1 VLLHDFAQRWGVA
14 GLSDQ
19 ELHVKTRARGY
30 EESAA
35 ISGLVYDVSL
45 GGGHVSDLEVVR
57 GDPGTQEVLDA
68 EAILAPTTAGEFL
81 RKFTIG
87 DVQDLPRVHLRLRER
102 VRPHQQ
108 ATTGTSELDSRIYE
122 RASPHKEGA
131 TKAYNGEVGYHPWL
145 ALWTEE
151 GEWLFRP
158 LRRGSAHTARD
169 VVWCLRPTR
178 KRAPDTAKQHLRA
191 DSGFYSHTVV
201 GWCEAGGLTFTI
213 TADQTEP
220 LLVAS
225 AALPERRWH
234 NLPEY
239 DLAEV
244 ADLYDPPIGWSQP
257 YRYVIKRE
265 PAETKTGELYCKY
278 HAAVTNEA
286 DKSTRDLVVW
296 HCQHATR
303 ENAIKEHESGF
314 GLEKLPP
321 QKFHAHWAYLLIGQ
335 LAFNLVAW
343 LKHLVLPAQ
352 YHCTTIKTLRHHV
365 LNLAGKIVHTARQR
379 FLMLSD
385 QYRYQTLW
393 LFAIKRLTHLQF
405 G

>member
-1 VLLHDFAQRWGVA
+1 LQ
-14 GLSDQ
+14 
-19 ELHVKTRARGY
+19 
-30 EESAA
+30 
-35 ISGLVYDVSL
+35 
-45 GGGHVSDLEVVR
+45 
-57 GDPGTQEVLDA
+57 
-68 EAILAPTTAGEFL
+68 
-81 RKFTIG
+81 
-87 DVQDLPRVHLRLRER
+87 ER

-108 ATTGTSELDSRIYE
+108 ATTCSIDLDSSIYE
-122 RASPHKEGA
+122 QASTHKEGS
-131 TKAYNGEVGYHPWL
+131 TKAYNGEVGYHPLL
-145 ALWTEE
+145 AFWTEE
-151 GEWLFRP
+151 GELLFSH
-158 LRRGSAHTARD
+158 LRRGSAHTARN
-169 VVWCLRPTR
+169 VLWFLSQTR
-178 KRAPDTAKQHLRA
+178 KRLPDTAKKHLRA
-191 DSGFYSHTVV
+191 DSGFYSHRVV
-201 GWCEAGGLTFTI
+201 EWCEAEGFTFTI

-220 LLVAS
+220 LLVAI
-225 AALPERRWH
+225 AALPERRWN

-244 ADLYDPPIGWSQP
+244 ADLYYQPIGWSQP

-265 PAETKTGELYCKY
+265 LAETKTGELYWKY
-278 HAAVTNEA
+278 HVAVTNEA

-296 HCQHATR
+296 HCQHATV
-303 ENAIKEHESGF
+303 ENAIKEHKGGF
-314 GLEKLPP
+314 GLEKLPT
-321 QKFHAHWAYLLIGQ
+321 QKFHANWAYLLIGQ

-343 LKHLVLPAQ
+343 FKHLVLPAQ